1 MSLSSS
7 VQTKEI
13 EAVYYQQNSRVEFR
27 LLPNKLYSTDI
38 IVANLGI
45 SKAADTGVNF
55 SKWAGVYGQ
64 VQNATL
70 FDGNTELSNL
80 SDLAFWSGFKMF
92 NKENQYNESV
102 GHYYSGNNHNNYI
115 NESDTNA
122 NCDGATI
129 FGAKIT
135 DTPIRALQPEVL
147 DSNTYKGQI
156 KLRMVFDL
164 LNQMSYIDTSI
175 FKNFRVVLELS
186 NDVNRILKNRQDDS
200 DLSTTRPFLSVHE
213 VIDEEILANMMGKM
227 GNVVY
232 DEIEDDLV
240 QIPVVTGLA
249 NTGADKYKTQI
260 NNYHISAFNSKTLG
274 RILLWKQ
281 PANLANQRSV
291 AADGGAAAFGIYN
304 SDSFLGEVE
313 QIRINGRNVLAR
325 SGIQG
330 SNRRLAHMVD
340 SWGNCSMNAFSVGLA
355 NSAPDAAL
363 RNRILHNGQEE
374 FGCLDFVGID
384 MAGEK
389 CSDLQIDLSRT
400 GFFLSTQTVDG
411 GNAGATDGTYA
422 NDAART
428 AASKYN
434 AAHNMGIYC
443 EVKKA
448 IVMAGDGSYSVVYV

>member
-7 VQTKEI
+7 VHTKEI

-27 LLPNKLYSTDI
+27 LLPNKLYSTDV
-38 IVANLGI
+38 IVSNLGI
-45 SKAADTGVNF
+45 SKAANSVNF
-55 SKWAGVYGQ
+55 GKWAGVYGQ
-64 VQNATL
+64 VENVTL

-80 SDLAFWSGFKMF
+80 SDMAFWSGFKMF
-92 NKENQYNESV
+92 NKENQYSGSV
-102 GHYYSGNNHNNYI
+102 GNQYNGANHMNSFGQ
-115 NESDTNA
+115 SDTNT
-122 NCDGATI
+122 NSDGLI
-129 FGAKIT
+129 NFGAKIT
-135 DTPIRALQPEVL
+135 DRGIRQYQPEVL

-186 NDVNRILKNRQDDS
+186 ADVARVMRGRQDDS
-200 DLSTTRPFLSVHE
+200 DITTTRPFMVVHE
-213 VIDEEILANMMGKM
+213 VIDTEILSNMMGKM

-240 QIPVVTGLA
+240 QIPAVTGMIDS
-249 NTGADKYKTQI
+249 DKYKNQV

-281 PANLANQRSV
+281 PSLLANQRNVDANGS
-291 AADGGAAAFGIYN
+291 AAAYGIYN
-304 SDSFLGEVE
+304 SDAFLGEVE

-325 SGIQG
+325 AGITG

-340 SWGNCSMNAFSVGLA
+340 SWGNCSMNCFNVGLA
-355 NSAPDAAL
+355 NTSPDAIVRTRL
-363 RNRILHNGQEE
+363 IENGNEE
-374 FGCLDFVGID
+374 FGCLDFVGLD
-384 MAGEK
+384 MGGEK

-400 GFFLSTQTVDG
+400 GLFLASVAPG
-411 GNAGATDGTYA
+411 GAGGSDGTYA
-422 NDAART
+422 TDAVRT

-434 AAHNMGIYC
+434 TAHNMGIYC